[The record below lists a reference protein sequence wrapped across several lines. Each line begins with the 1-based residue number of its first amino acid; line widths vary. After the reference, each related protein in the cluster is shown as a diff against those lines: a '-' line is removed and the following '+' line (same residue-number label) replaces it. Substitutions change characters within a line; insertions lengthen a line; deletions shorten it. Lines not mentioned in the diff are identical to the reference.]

1 LQSPLAAQFSAP
13 VFKAGAHVFS
23 LGDILAAA
31 EARGDMAGFREEWE
45 KLRATAAQAEADGLS
60 PDEEAV
66 AAASNAFRY
75 ARDLVTAEE
84 CERWLAQR
92 GLTFEDLTASFTRR
106 LQAELVIEEEAANDS
121 GAALPDRTSPHPS
134 PLPSFR
140 RSGEGNP
147 VAPSD
152 ETPHVG
158 SSEDAEEF
166 CRDALLA
173 DEFTEWARG
182 LAWRVAL
189 AVEEASLPQPL
200 EWEKLEEGFAAACE
214 TFATP
219 ERQRRELAVHRLE
232 LTRLAVV
239 AAEFDS
245 VAAAREAFLCAQED
259 GTPMEEIAQANG
271 FPTERYERLWEDFT
285 PDWQA
290 ALLSV
295 TPGGVGS
302 PLPHGEGFTVLQLLD
317 KREPTLEA
325 ADVRTR
331 LAKNLE
337 RRFFGELEAKH
348 IRWLL
353 NVEVET

>member
-1 LQSPLAAQFSAP
+1 
-13 VFKAGAHVFS
+13 
-23 LGDILAAA
+23 
-31 EARGDMAGFREEWE
+31 MAGFREKWE
-45 KLRATAAQAEADGLS
+45 KRRATAARAEADGLS
-60 PDEEAV
+60 PDDEAV

-84 CERWLAQR
+84 CEHWLAQR
-92 GLTFEDLTASFTRR
+92 GLVFDDLTASLTRR

-121 GAALPDRTSPHPS
+121 GAALPDRTSPHPN
-134 PLPSFR
+134 PLPSFQ
-140 RSGEGNP
+140 RSGEGDH
-147 VAPSD
+147 VAPL
-152 ETPHVG
+152 EEP
-158 SSEDAEEF
+158 EDSAERDRVLECASPKPGGDTESPEF
-166 CRDALLA
+166 YRDALLA

-200 EWEKLEEGFAAACE
+200 EWGKLEEGFATACE
-214 TFATP
+214 TLATP
-219 ERQRRELAVHRLE
+219 ERQRRELAAHRLE
-232 LTRLAVV
+232 LTRLAVA

-271 FPTERYERLWEDFT
+271 FPAERYERLWEDFT

-317 KREPTLEA
+317 KKEPTLET